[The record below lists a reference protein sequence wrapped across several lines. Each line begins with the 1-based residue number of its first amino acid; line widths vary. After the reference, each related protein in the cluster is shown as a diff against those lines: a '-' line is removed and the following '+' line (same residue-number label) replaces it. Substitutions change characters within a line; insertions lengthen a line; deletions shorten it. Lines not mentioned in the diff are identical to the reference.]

1 MDEVTCLKKRRW
13 RMDKLSLKNK
23 DWKDFYLSDFF
34 DFEKG
39 NQNNMASLTTG
50 TLPLVSA
57 KKTDN
62 GYKGFV
68 SKEQKKI
75 FRGDIL
81 TLNNDGDGGAGIAY
95 YQPTSMALDSHV
107 SALIPKSDLNKYH
120 LLFVSMCITK
130 QRERFGH
137 GYSINGNRLRAFKI
151 MLPLAA
157 DCTNPDW
164 QFMEE
169 YMRRKETLLLKP
181 AVEKLCKR
189 LIHKE
194 ILGGGKLLRSQWKPF
209 SFTEVFTEIQ
219 RGKRL
224 KKADHTEGTVPYVSS
239 TALNNGVDGFVGNE
253 GSVRKFEDCI
263 TIANSGSV
271 GSAFFHQYEFVASD
285 HVTQLKRKGLDKY
298 AYLFMV
304 PIINRLSEKY
314 SFNREI
320 NDERI
325 KREKILLPI
334 NDKGEIDFDF
344 MSSFMQEVEADILKT
359 TLKVFKKRLN
369 ANENKKGGVKWKAF
383 FLEEIA
389 QISSGKDIYERERT
403 SGQTPYVTATANNN
417 GIGYFVGNQ
426 NETLEKGSL
435 SVNRNGS
442 VGYCFYHPYDAL
454 YGNDTRKLKPIRNN
468 KYVSLF
474 ISMCI
479 TNQRAKYGYGYK
491 MGTGRLKRQKIL
503 LPIDGNSQPNWD
515 YMEAYM
521 QNLEQQQILEFL
533 RHIER

>member
-1 MDEVTCLKKRRW
+1 
-13 RMDKLSLKNK
+13 MDKLSSVRWESFVISDIFTISPGKRLTKADMKVGKRPFIGATDSNNGITAWVDNTNESLDKLVLGVNYNGSVVETFFHPYECIFSDDVKRLHLKNGITSYHVMLFLK
-23 DWKDFYLSDFF
+23 TMIIQQKVK
-34 DFEKG
+34 FEY
-39 NQNNMASLTTG
+39 
-50 TLPLVSA
+50 
-57 KKTDN
+57 
-62 GYKGFV
+62 GYKFNE
-68 SKEQKKI
+68 KRMQRQK
-75 FRGDIL
+75 IL
-81 TLNNDGDGGAGIAY
+81 L
-95 YQPTSMALDSHV
+95 P
-107 SALIPKSDLNKYH
+107 
-120 LLFVSMCITK
+120 IT
-130 QRERFGH
+130 EDN
-137 GYSINGNRLRAFKI
+137 S
-151 MLPLAA
+151 
-157 DCTNPDW
+157 PDW

-194 ILGGGKLLRSQWKPF
+194 ILGGGKLLRSQWKHF

-239 TALNNGVDGFVGNE
+239 TALNNGVDGFIGNE

-271 GSAFFHQYEFVASD
+271 GSAFFHKYKFVASD

-369 ANENKKGGVKWKAF
+369 VNENKMGGVKWKAF

-389 QISSGKDIYERERT
+389 RIASGKDIYERERT
-403 SGQTPYVTATANNN
+403 SGQTPYATATANNN

-426 NETLEKGSL
+426 NETLERGCL

-454 YGNDTRKLKPIRNN
+454 YGNDTRKLKPIRSN

-503 LPIDGNSQPNWD
+503 LPIDANNQPNWN
-515 YMEAYM
+515 YMETYM
-521 QNLEQQQILEFL
+521 QNLEQRQILEYL
-533 RHIER
+533 RHIERKNHTY